1 MGAQRSF
8 SGIQIMANYSII
20 PERISL
26 FSGIALLALA
36 GLVWIDG
43 IAHSRSAIADFE
55 RIQNLVIT
63 PAEQST
69 WSEGRKA
76 EYQRSLSEDTGTTL
90 AILRTPSTG
99 MEVPVFDSLS
109 NTALNRGAGHVEST
123 ALPGSNGNIA
133 IAGHRDGFF
142 RSLQGLEVGA
152 EIEVTTLRGSRTF
165 HVTELRIVDPLD
177 VSVLEPT
184 EETMLTLITC
194 YPFYFVGPAPE
205 RFIVRAKLQERSSGL
220 ENQNA
225 SPAQA
230 IKSVSTEGKQL

>member
-1 MGAQRSF
+1 MTQRSK
-8 SGIQIMANYSII
+8 I

-26 FSGIALLALA
+26 LAGVVLLTLA

-55 RIQNLVIT
+55 RARIHVVT
-63 PAEQST
+63 PAEQLT
-69 WSEGRKA
+69 WSEGRKS
-76 EYQRSLSEDTGTTL
+76 EYERSLSGDAGTTL
-90 AILRTPSTG
+90 AILRISSTG

-109 NTALNRGAGHVEST
+109 DTALNRGAGHVGGT
-123 ALPGSNGNIA
+123 ALPGRNGNIA

-142 RSLQGLEVGA
+142 RSLKDLEVGA

-165 HVTELRIVDPLD
+165 HVSELRIVDPLD
-177 VSVLEPT
+177 VSVLDPT

-205 RFIVRAKLQERSSGL
+205 RYIVRARLLERKDGL
-220 ENQNA
+220 ENQNFDGHQP
-225 SPAQA
+225 SNQ
-230 IKSVSTEGKQL
+230 